1 MKKLLFLLLA
11 LTVSAPA
18 FAQTQTQYYTVP
30 TIAALKAMTTSR
42 PAVVQVVDANPGIF
56 NLSSGACSAADDV
69 FQVQPTSGTTVCYTR
84 AATPYSVGKSATVN
98 GVLVTGGTGV
108 PSVSTTL
115 PNMNIGTPTAGVGT
129 NITGTAAGLT
139 AGNVTTNANLT
150 GDVTSVGNATTLA
163 TVNSNVGSFGSATQ
177 VGTFTVNAKGLL
189 TAAGNSTVTPAVGSI
204 TGLGTGVATALGVNV
219 GTAGALVVN
228 GGALGTPS
236 SGDTSATTV
245 IATGTSTARSLAT
258 RFATTYNVRD
268 FGALGDGSTDDVAAF
283 NAAFT
288 ACEAATYG
296 CEIEIPSGAFV
307 LGSKIIKSMTKAVSI
322 RGQGRGTTTL
332 LWTAADGG
340 FALTYNSQY
349 LAPKISDLSI
359 WTTSTSGGGTAI
371 SITMSPAAATANDI
385 GPEIHSV
392 DIRGSATA
400 TDYWTNGVT
409 LTDVW
414 YPVLSNFTIKGKDES
429 VLPFSMTSGI
439 TITRTQV
446 LFAHDFT
453 MQHIE
458 DGVLQAG
465 TTLGE
470 GTNLTRFEM
479 VGVRR
484 GVNLTSWAAGAYAI
498 QGVQNGHINSYEYGI
513 KTNYVVQA
521 NYSGLL
527 LFKTHI
533 STSNYVAIDLTNSSN
548 ARVVGN
554 HMEDS
559 PTATGTYTAVVLTTS
574 SDNVVSD
581 NTFDYVA
588 AASTAINI
596 STSSAGNSVTGN
608 TSGNRGLAGI
618 NTVVIAAGAGAG
630 NSVRGNLSSG
640 ASGLVNNNTAVQY
653 ISGNY
658 PTSGATID
666 LTYAS
671 ANSLQ
676 ISSVLRNDNA
686 GSPTTAL
693 GFNVAAAAAGD
704 TSVSKGGIGFTR
716 NNVQGQ
722 GYGSLYNQ
730 GTGAATDF
738 TTADEIL
745 RWTATGVSI
754 TGTTTVT
761 GAITSN
767 AAMNV
772 NVPAATLARL
782 SLINTTRNWSISG
795 YGTDVSPNGAF
806 SIGDETGGSVR
817 FQITTA
823 GLTTVNGV
831 FNLTTGN
838 TYQINGTNVL
848 SATTL
853 GSGVTASS
861 LTSVGTITTGTWNAG
876 TVTSSGIISAAAASG
891 YQLGGVAV
899 ITRDGYYTR
908 FKDDATNIGVTIG
921 NATDPSN
928 YYSNSNHGFYS
939 RNSAVNFAT
948 LNVTGFTVYGT
959 LTATLASTAQTNVAC
974 YNSTSGL
981 FTYQTAASGC
991 AVSSARFK
999 ENITVKSNADALKV
1013 VTSLEPV
1020 KFQYKASAGMDR
1032 NWHDGFIAEQVVKV
1046 APDLVEFDADGKTP
1060 RAVKYQEMAPY
1071 FAGAIRELKA
1081 ANDNLKAEIAEL
1093 KKKVK

>member
-1 MKKLLFLLLA
+1 MKKLLAFLFFLLAPLA
-11 LTVSAPA
+11 
-18 FAQTQTQYYTVP
+18 AQGQTTTTMYRVD
-30 TIAALKAMTTSR
+30 TIAALKAVPTSR
-42 PAVVQVVDANPGIF
+42 PPVVIVMDIATGGEFAWGTTP
-56 NLSSGACSAADDV
+56 CSAADDV
-69 FQVQPTSGTTVCYTR
+69 YQV
-84 AATPYSVGKSATVN
+84 
-98 GVLVTGGTGV
+98 
-108 PSVSTTL
+108 
-115 PNMNIGTPTAGVGT
+115 TPTAGPTGCWT
-129 NITGTAAGLT
+129 RLANTQAIGLAPNISRGLVTATGSTTAR
-139 AGNVTTNANLT
+139 
-150 GDVTSVGNATTLA
+150 TLA
-163 TVNSNVGSFGSATQ
+163 
-177 VGTFTVNAKGLL
+177 
-189 TAAGNSTVTPAVGSI
+189 
-204 TGLGTGVATALGVNV
+204 
-219 GTAGALVVN
+219 
-228 GGALGTPS
+228 
-236 SGDTSATTV
+236 
-245 IATGTSTARSLAT
+245 ARA
-258 RFATTYNVRD
+258 ATTYNVRD
-268 FGALGDGSTDDVAAF
+268 FGAVGDGSTNDAAAF

-296 CEIEIPSGAFV
+296 CEIEIPSGAYA
-307 LGSKIIKSMTKAVSI
+307 LASKITKSMTKAVSI
-322 RGQGRGTTTL
+322 RGQGRGNTIL

-359 WTTSTSGGGTAI
+359 WTTSTIGGGTAI

-400 TDYWTNGVT
+400 TDYWTNGIT

-414 YPVLSNFTIKGKDES
+414 YPVLSNFTIKGKDEA

-484 GVNLTSWAAGAYAI
+484 GVNLTSWAAGAYSI
-498 QGVQNGHINSYEYGI
+498 QGVQDGHINSYEYGI

-640 ASGLVNNNTAVQY
+640 ASGLVNNNTDLQY

-658 PTSGATID
+658 PSSGTIEYVY
-666 LTYAS
+666 TS

-676 ISSVLRNDNA
+676 IASVIRNDNA

-693 GFNVAAAAAGD
+693 GFNVASAAAGD

-716 NNVQGQ
+716 NGAQGQ
-722 GYGSLYNQ
+722 GYGALYNQ

-738 TTADEIL
+738 TTANEIL
-745 RWTATGVSI
+745 RWTGTGVNI
-754 TGTTTVT
+754 TGTTTISGITSIGKTTAPAAGILGIKAGTNQNIEVRAGVTDATAIAINAVNDAGAAAVPLELLGSRITVAAALRYGGVTLANSVT
-761 GAITSN
+761 G
-767 AAMNV
+767 
-772 NVPAATLARL
+772 
-782 SLINTTRNWSISG
+782 
-795 YGTDVSPNGAF
+795 
-806 SIGDETGGSVR
+806 TGSM
-817 FQITTA
+817 
-823 GLTTVNGV
+823 
-831 FNLTTGN
+831 
-838 TYQINGTNVL
+838 VL
-848 SATTL
+848 SASPTFT
-853 GSGVTASS
+853 
-861 LTSVGTITTGTWNAG
+861 GTIG
-876 TVTSSGIISAAAASG
+876 AA
-891 YQLGGVAV
+891 
-899 ITRDGYYTR
+899 
-908 FKDDATNIGVTIG
+908 N
-921 NATDPSN
+921 
-928 YYSNSNHGFYS
+928 
-939 RNSAVNFAT
+939 
-948 LNVTGFTVYGT
+948 
-959 LTATLASTAQTNVAC
+959 LTATGTVRANTAISANGAA
-974 YNSTSGL
+974 GL
-981 FTYQTAASGC
+981 SVTKTVRASGG
-991 AVSSARFK
+991 A
-999 ENITVKSNADALKV
+999 ADCTLIY
-1013 VTSLEPV
+1013 TFGILT
-1020 KFQYKASAGMDR
+1020 G
-1032 NWHDGFIAEQVVKV
+1032 G
-1046 APDLVEFDADGKTP
+1046 TC
-1060 RAVKYQEMAPY
+1060 
-1071 FAGAIRELKA
+1071 
-1081 ANDNLKAEIAEL
+1081 
-1093 KKKVK
+1093 